1 VIKAK
6 KKGKNEL
13 AIYIGGMEYLKFRLA
28 DKNVIITKSC
38 PKEIAEIRCPNVMAV
53 LILDIIKELCDLAEE
68 AQREIDEFGT
78 QIIRKTLFKE

>member
-1 VIKAK
+1 MIKAK

-13 AIYIGGMEYLKFRLA
+13 IIYIGGIEYLKFRL

-38 PKEIAEIRCPNVMAV
+38 PKEIELRCPNVMAV
-53 LILDIIKELCDLAEE
+53 LILDVIREICELAEE
-68 AQREIDEFGT
+68 AQREIDEFST